1 MERLRDACGR
11 ERVTS
16 VGLLVGQ
23 LLLAVGLL
31 TLILQ
36 AHIFAKQKALQA
48 HRYYTTSAAA
58 HASDRKA

>member
-16 VGLLVGQ
+16 AGLLVGQ
-23 LLLAVGLL
+23 LLLAVG
-31 TLILQ
+31 LQ